1 MSDVDPNQKALATAA
16 ERLGELLEQAATA
29 HELEYGPRR
38 EVWRQLAEAAIQ
50 VATYAALLAG
60 DEQES

>member
-1 MSDVDPNQKALATAA
+1 MPPVDPAQRALSTAA

-29 HELEYGPRR
+29 HELEDAPRR
-38 EVWRQLAEAAIQ
+38 EVWQQLAEAAVQ

-60 DEQES
+60 DERAD